1 MIGSFDRSRL
11 STGDATHAIAM
22 MFARGRASRPSEKLR
37 NLVVNLSTLDGVPP
51 ERCPDVRVHGRAA
64 NMWTTYRRID
74 VSTYRCIGVSAYRR
88 IGVSAY
94 RRIGVS
100 AYRRIGVSMYRC
112 IDASAL

>member
-1 MIGSFDRSRL
+1 MTVIGSFDRSRL

-51 ERCPDVRVHGRAA
+51 ERRPDVRVHGRAA

-88 IGVSAY
+88 IGVS
-94 RRIGVS
+94 
-100 AYRRIGVSMYRC
+100 MYRC

>member
-11 STGDATHAIAM
+11 STGDAAHAIAM

-51 ERCPDVRVHGRAA
+51 ERRPDVRVHGRAA

-100 AYRRIGVSMYRC
+100 MYRC

>member
-1 MIGSFDRSRL
+1 MTVIGSFDRSRL

-51 ERCPDVRVHGRAA
+51 ERRPDVRVRGCAA

-74 VSTYRCIGVSAYRR
+74 VSM
-88 IGVSAY
+88 
-94 RRIGVS
+94 
-100 AYRRIGVSMYRC
+100 YRRIGVSMYRC

>member
-51 ERCPDVRVHGRAA
+51 ERRPDVRVHGRAA

-74 VSTYRCIGVSAYRR
+74 VSTYRR
-88 IGVSAY
+88 IDVSAY